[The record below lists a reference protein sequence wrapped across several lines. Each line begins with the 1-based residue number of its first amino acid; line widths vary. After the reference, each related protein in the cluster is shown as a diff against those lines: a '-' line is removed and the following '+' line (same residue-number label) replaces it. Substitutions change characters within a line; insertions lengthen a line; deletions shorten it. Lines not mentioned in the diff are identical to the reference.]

1 MSIGKVLKIMG
12 KNILAFISG
21 AVLGIITVIVL
32 FFPRAIEKMAGGKE
46 GLAVIALAPVF
57 LIIYGG
63 IGIITGGFSGI
74 VIYNIVKLI
83 LRRKK

>member
-1 MSIGKVLKIMG
+1 MFMGKIFKIIGKNV
-12 KNILAFISG
+12 LAFLSG

-32 FFPRAIEKMAGGKE
+32 ILPGTVGKMAGGKE
-46 GLAVIALAPVF
+46 GLAIIALIPVF

-63 IGIITGGFSGI
+63 LGIIIGGFSGV
-74 VIYNIVKLI
+74 VIYNITKLI

>member
-1 MSIGKVLKIMG
+1 MSIGKVFKIMG

-46 GLAVIALAPVF
+46 GLAVIALVPVF

-63 IGIITGGFSGI
+63 IGLITGGFSGV
-74 VIYNIVKLI
+74 VIYNIAKLI
-83 LRRKK
+83 IRRKK